1 MMGDERDQSGVA
13 ALDPDDDR
21 LAVGVQ
27 FEVPTL
33 PGLPRRRVRDIIGQ
47 VCRGVAEAEGMGG
60 AEVAVSIVSDWRIRE
75 LNRKYRD
82 MDAVTDVLSFAMQET
97 VDGAP
102 SPDDDGGTEVLGDI
116 IVSWPRTKAQAKEYG
131 HGLERE
137 LAFLVAH
144 GLLHLLGY
152 DHQSAED
159 EQVMAGRQEQVLASL
174 GFTR

>member
-1 MMGDERDQSGVA
+1 MGEEHDKPGVA
-13 ALDPDDDR
+13 AADSSDGRLDVD
-21 LAVGVQ
+21 VQ

-33 PGLPRRRVRDIIGQ
+33 PGLPRGRVRDIVSL
-47 VCRGVAEAEGMGG
+47 VCRGVAASEGVEG

-75 LNRKYRD
+75 LNGKYRG
-82 MDAVTDVLSFAMQET
+82 MDAVTDVLSFAMRET

-102 SPDDDGGTEVLGDI
+102 SPTDGAGAALGDVV
-116 IVSWPRTKAQAKEYG
+116 VSWPRTKAQAKEYG

-152 DHQSAED
+152 DHQSTED
-159 EQVMAGRQEQVLASL
+159 EQVMVGRQEQVLSSL

>member
-1 MMGDERDQSGVA
+1 MVGDEHLQTGA
-13 ALDPDDDR
+13 AADSSAGG
-21 LAVGVQ
+21 LAVDVQ

-33 PGLPRRRVRDIIGQ
+33 PGLPRRRVRDIVGL
-47 VCRGVAEAEGMGG
+47 VCQCVAASEGLEG

-75 LNRKYRD
+75 LNHKYRD
-82 MDAVTDVLSFAMQET
+82 VDAVTDVLSFAMLET
-97 VDGAP
+97 VDGTPPPGDDA
-102 SPDDDGGTEVLGDI
+102 SPTTLGDI
-116 IVSWPRTKAQAKEYG
+116 VVSWPRTKAQAKEYG

-152 DHQSAED
+152 DHHSTED
-159 EQVMAGRQEQVLASL
+159 ERVMVGRQEQVLSSL